1 MLFHDQTFE
10 ERIRFFQ
17 LNVCDFPEELT
28 CGQIDQRVTQM
39 NIAAGGN
46 RDIQQICGHHS
57 NG

>member
-28 CGQIDQRVTQM
+28 CGQIDHQEPKLVLEGLKQL
-39 NIAAGGN
+39 I
-46 RDIQQICGHHS
+46 
-57 NG
+57 